1 MELEIQVRHPRKK
14 EKLQDFVSDLD
25 QQTKK
30 MSDNRVLSFC
40 VYVPVWKKKYHRPA
54 KGLLI

>member
-30 MSDNRVLSFC
+30 
-40 VYVPVWKKKYHRPA
+40 
-54 KGLLI
+54 IE

>member
-30 MSDNRVLSFC
+30 IEWQSSVVFLCIRTSVE
-40 VYVPVWKKKYHRPA
+40 KKYHRPA